1 MPDAGTPSASSPV
14 TELKVS
20 GHLMVLDTGVYCV
33 FHTPGGAPPDPATG
47 LPGARVSLPPGPM
60 AQGVT
65 VKTFGEDGWLGSL
78 DAAAMIRV
86 AHGPA
91 QILLTIYQ
99 QPGSLH
105 DAPKLQVMRL
115 TNAGGEAVM
124 SHPPVR
130 ATGTGNPDT
139 PGGAANDV
147 PTAPLADPEIAAHL
161 QLRGDILARIGDWV
175 GDPGSQRWVEGF
187 AVAPRELLKSEDI
200 EYQAVLGR
208 GWLSPWAEGGQ
219 YCGSRGMALP
229 ILGLRVRLRGA
240 AAETHDVALNAT
252 FTDGTK
258 IGPVG
263 PGEPCEAA
271 SLAPLEAFQITLAA
285 RDAAPK
291 RLAKPRPAAPKGRRG

>member
-1 MPDAGTPSASSPV
+1 MPDAGTPATQSAV

-20 GHLMVLDTGVYCV
+20 GHLMLLDTGVYCV

-47 LPGARVSLPPGPM
+47 LPGARVSLPPGPLGR
-60 AQGVT
+60 GVT
-65 VKTFGEDGWLGSL
+65 VKTFGDDGWLGSL

-86 AHGPA
+86 AQGPA

-115 TNAGGEAVM
+115 TDAGGEAVM
-124 SHPPVR
+124 THAPVP
-130 ATGTGNPDT
+130 TIGSQQDT
-139 PGGAANDV
+139 PGGGE
-147 PTAPLADPEIAAHL
+147 PTASPANPEIAAHV
-161 QLRGDILARIGDWV
+161 QQRGDILARIGDWV

-187 AVAPRELLKSEDI
+187 AIAPREMLASEDI

-229 ILGLRVRLRGA
+229 ILGLRIRLRGA
-240 AAETHDVALNAT
+240 AADTHDIALNAT
-252 FTDGTK
+252 FTDGAK
-258 IGPVG
+258 VGPVG

-271 SLAPLEAFQITLAA
+271 SLAPLEAFQVILTARAA
-285 RDAAPK
+285 VPK
-291 RLAKPRPAAPKGRRG
+291 RAPKPRPAAPKGRRG

>member
-1 MPDAGTPSASSPV
+1 MSEVGAPAVQSPV

-20 GHLMVLDTGVYCV
+20 GHLMRLDTGVYCV
-33 FHTPGGAPPDPATG
+33 FHTPGGTPPDPATG
-47 LPGARVSLPPGPM
+47 LPGARVSLPPGPL
-60 AQGVT
+60 AYGVT

-86 AHGPA
+86 AQGPA

-115 TNAGGEAVM
+115 TDAGGEAVM
-124 SHPPVR
+124 TNPPLLVIG
-130 ATGTGNPDT
+130 AKQET
-139 PGGAANDV
+139 PGSHE
-147 PTAPLADPEIAAHL
+147 PTAPPADPEIAAHL
-161 QLRGDILARIGDWV
+161 QSRGDILARIGDWV

-187 AVAPRELLKSEDI
+187 AVAPREMLSSEDI

-229 ILGLRVRLRGA
+229 ILGLRIRLRGA
-240 AAETHDVALNAT
+240 AADTHEIALNAT

-285 RDAAPK
+285 RDAEPK
-291 RLAKPRPAAPKGRRG
+291 AIAKPRPAAAKGRRG